1 MINRIVLQGNMGA
14 DPALRKTPNGTDV
27 LTFKLAVQRP
37 DKDKTT
43 DWITCI
49 AWNAAAQTIAEYF
62 RKGDE
67 ILIEGR
73 LQTRDWTDK
82 NGQSRKEVEVITEK
96 FHFTRGK
103 KNYEKFE
110 ENEKNCDKNFTV
122 SDGELPF

>member
-1 MINRIVLQGNMGA
+1 MINHIVLQGYMGA
-14 DPALRKTPNGTDV
+14 DPAIRKTPNGTDV
-27 LTFKLAVQRP
+27 LTFKIACQRP
-37 DKDKTT
+37 DKEKTT

-49 AWNAAAQTIAEYF
+49 AWSAAAQTIAEYV

-103 KNYEKFE
+103 KQTAPAEPIDLE
-110 ENEKNCDKNFTV
+110 
-122 SDGELPF
+122 GELPF